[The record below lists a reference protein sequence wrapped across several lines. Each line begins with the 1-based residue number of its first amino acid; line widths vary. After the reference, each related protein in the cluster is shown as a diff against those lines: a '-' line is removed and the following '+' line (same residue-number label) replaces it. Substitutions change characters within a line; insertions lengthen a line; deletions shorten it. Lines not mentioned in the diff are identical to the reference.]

1 VRPILTARLDK
12 VRPVVLLTR
21 EQVVPFLSRVTVA
34 PITSTVRGLS
44 TEVSVGPANGLDQ
57 ESVIS
62 VDNAA
67 TIDRTSLGPIIGYL
81 TQHQERDLARAIFTA
96 YDLDA

>member
-1 VRPILTARLDK
+1 MRPILTARLDK

-62 VDNAA
+62 VDNVA

-81 TQHQERDLARAIFTA
+81 NQQQERDLRQP
-96 YDLDA
+96 LG